1 VKINSTFATNLLGL
15 LATAAIRGWMGGIE
29 HKWACYDPSIDPANP
44 DCGGQKIY
52 IFWHEYILC
61 PLALR
66 GNCDI
71 TMLLSRHRD
80 AEYLARIAHHMG
92 FDCIRGSSYR
102 GGAAALRELLRT
114 SRSRHLTLTP
124 DGPRGP
130 RREAAIGP
138 IYLASKLGLP
148 LVCAGIGYDRPW
160 RLKTWDRF
168 AIPRPGSRARAILSP
183 AIEVPPNLD
192 REGLEPYRHGIQRLL
207 NRLTAEAEAWAEA
220 GTAKLGEAPIHR
232 RPAARQC
239 QTHSPIKLRQSPSG
253 MSDCRMRSAG
263 RSALVVVGNFDRGR
277 STV

>member
-1 VKINSTFATNLLGL
+1 MKINSPFATNLLGL
-15 LATAAIRGWMGGIE
+15 LATGAIRGWMGGIE
-29 HKWACYDPSIDPANP
+29 HKWACYDPTIDPAIP
-44 DCGGQKIY
+44 DCRGQKIY
-52 IFWHEYILC
+52 IFWHEYILS
-61 PLALR
+61 PLFLR
-66 GNCDI
+66 GHCDL

-92 FDCIRGSSYR
+92 FECIRGSSYR

-114 SRSRHLTLTP
+114 AARGISRSTP

-148 LVCAGIGYDRPW
+148 LVCVGIGYDRPW

-192 REGLEPYRHGIQRLL
+192 REGLEHLSPRHPATLES
-207 NRLTAEAEAWAEA
+207 A
-220 GTAKLGEAPIHR
+220 HR
-232 RPAARQC
+232 R
-239 QTHSPIKLRQSPSG
+239 
-253 MSDCRMRSAG
+253 G
-263 RSALVVVGNFDRGR
+263 RGLG
-277 STV
+277 